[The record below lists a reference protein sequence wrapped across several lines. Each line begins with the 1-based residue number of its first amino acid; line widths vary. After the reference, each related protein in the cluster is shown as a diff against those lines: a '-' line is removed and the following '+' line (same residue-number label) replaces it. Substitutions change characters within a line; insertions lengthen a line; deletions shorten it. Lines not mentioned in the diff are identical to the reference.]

1 MENLKLLHCVIQLK
15 FPSDCRR
22 YASKRPS
29 TPMRTTFLAIIFL
42 IVIPVWG
49 AELSP
54 LEKASGVLAEVTGKS
69 VRNFSTQDF
78 GRTMYTKAR
87 SVLVSE
93 QIAEVVLRDVRAR
106 LPAGTIA
113 FVGVTHSLARTR
125 PNGVELVVAEG
136 NSQFDILR
144 VAASDGINYGLKTED
159 LIHELQTWD
168 REIGIDIWQ
177 AETDTVQLRLKSIP
191 KNLSQFAIR
200 VYKFCPDIVEQGVG
214 SISALEKEIA
224 KEKSVFLWW
233 D

>member
-1 MENLKLLHCVIQLK
+1 
-15 FPSDCRR
+15 
-22 YASKRPS
+22 
-29 TPMRTTFLAIIFL
+29 MRTIFLAFFCL
-42 IVIPVWG
+42 IVAPAWG

-69 VRNFSTQDF
+69 VQYFSTQDF
-78 GRTMYTKAR
+78 GRATYSKAR
-87 SVLVSE
+87 SVLVPE
-93 QIAEVVLRDVRAR
+93 QTAEVVLRKVRTR

-113 FVGVTHSLARTR
+113 FVGVTHSLARPK

-136 NSQFDILR
+136 SSQFDILR
-144 VAASDGINYGLKTED
+144 VAASDGINYGLNTED
-159 LIHELQTWD
+159 LIHELQAWD

-191 KNLSQFAIR
+191 KNLPAFATR
-200 VYKFCPDIVEQGVG
+200 VYKFCPDIVDQGAG
-214 SISALEKEIA
+214 SVSALEKEIS